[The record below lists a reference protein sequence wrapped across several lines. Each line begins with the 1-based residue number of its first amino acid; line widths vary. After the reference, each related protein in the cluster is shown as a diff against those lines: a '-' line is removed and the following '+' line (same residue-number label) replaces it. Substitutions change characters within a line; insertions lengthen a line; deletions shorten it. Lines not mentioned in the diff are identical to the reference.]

1 MQRIKQVPASVNKQ
15 YIYYVQFRR
24 DIYVIYRMLEYI
36 DFIPFSTRGRVQL
49 QCGKDIQLPKNI
61 LSCTLTYRVTA
72 LRSKCLSKFYY
83 MRRVVMPL

>member
-36 DFIPFSTRGRVQL
+36 DFIPFSTRGRESL
-49 QCGKDIQLPKNI
+49 QC
-61 LSCTLTYRVTA
+61 
-72 LRSKCLSKFYY
+72 F
-83 MRRVVMPL
+83 